1 MKTAIIFREALPS
14 EFEAVGQLMIDVYS
28 QLEGFPSKQEMP
40 DYYEMLANVGNFTE
54 KPETKI
60 IVALSSDNTL
70 CGGVVYFANIKDYAA
85 GGKDM
90 QINNASG
97 IRLLAVNSK
106 ARGMGV
112 GKGLTRA
119 CIQLTLDNNHMQVI
133 LHSIRIIKVAW
144 AMYESMGFQRS
155 TDLNFKIHDL
165 SIFGFR
171 LDIRQKDTA

>member
-1 MKTAIIFREALPS
+1 METAITFREALAS
-14 EFEAVGQLMIDVYS
+14 EFEAVGELMIDVYS
-28 QLEGFPSKQEMP
+28 QLEGFPGKQEMP
-40 DYYEMLANVGNFTE
+40 DYYEMLASVGNLTE

-60 IVALSSDNTL
+60 IVALSADNEL

-90 QINNASG
+90 EIDNASG

-106 ARGMGV
+106 DRGMGV

-119 CIQLTLDNNHMQVI
+119 CIQLALDNKHTQVI
-133 LHSIRIIKVAW
+133 LHSTRIMKVAW

-155 TDLNFKIHDL
+155 TDLDFKIHDL

-171 LDIRQKDTA
+171 LDIRQKETA